1 MKNVIQPLA
10 KITSIT
16 LGLTAATSAI
26 DARIYKNVLWSGTT
40 TLIISNDEIEDIMKI
55 VKSLEDSGL
64 LLKGVS
70 ETIQNEL
77 KEQKRRIS

>member
-26 DARIYKNVLWSGTT
+26 DARIYKNVL
-40 TLIISNDEIEDIMKI
+40 
-55 VKSLEDSGL
+55 
-64 LLKGVS
+64 
-70 ETIQNEL
+70 
-77 KEQKRRIS
+77 